1 MKKDVYNNGIKN
13 LINLSKFIK
22 EHIRMKES
30 DIEDYNDNINYKI
43 SKLHERRLQK
53 YNSKN
58 LMPVE
63 NLISSNFNINNDFE
77 INKINNLHNNLI
89 SNEDNNNMKLTK
101 TEIDENENI
110 IENMTYNKNNNIFK
124 FMNISNIKSHFDN
137 VKKHLLDFER
147 KIITKVHITENKI
160 NKIKR
165 IIDNNSIK
173 IIQQHNN
180 ILDKT
185 QIEYEIELYPLS
197 LNFLN
202 NNDYENA
209 FANILGDDIY
219 LIRLLILSRAH
230 INELKV
236 SKELFKKIIIR
247 LNDINKCHFI

>member
-1 MKKDVYNNGIKN
+1 
-13 LINLSKFIK
+13 
-22 EHIRMKES
+22 
-30 DIEDYNDNINYKI
+30 
-43 SKLHERRLQK
+43 
-53 YNSKN
+53 
-58 LMPVE
+58 
-63 NLISSNFNINNDFE
+63 
-77 INKINNLHNNLI
+77 
-89 SNEDNNNMKLTK
+89 
-101 TEIDENENI
+101 
-110 IENMTYNKNNNIFK
+110 MTYNKNNNIFK

-219 LIRLLILSRAH
+219 LIRLLIISRAH

-247 LNDINKCHFI
+247 LNGINKSHFIENLIFESIQNIKPYIIINEQNYILGNDLINTMNDIKQYKNKNLQSKVNYFIKLIYNMYNNFNK